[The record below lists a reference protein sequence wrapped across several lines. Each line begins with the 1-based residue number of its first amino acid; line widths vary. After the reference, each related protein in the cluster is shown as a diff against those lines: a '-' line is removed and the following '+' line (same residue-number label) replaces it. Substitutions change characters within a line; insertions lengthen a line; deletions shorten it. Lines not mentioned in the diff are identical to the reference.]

1 MEWLNFHHLRYFWT
15 VARKGGV
22 RKAAEALHVSQ
33 PSISAQL
40 RLLEESLGQ
49 KLFRRSGRNLVLTD
63 MGTLVLAYADV
74 IFSTGRELISAVR
87 QRPVGRALQLNVGM
101 TDSISKMMGFEF
113 LKPAIYFPEPTHI
126 VCRMAAIEPLVIQLQ
141 AHRLDIVLADEPAS
155 SVLKAKTFSHR
166 LGRSG
171 VTFCGVPAIAA
182 KLRRNFPQSLNN
194 APALLPAENMGLR
207 AVLETWFDD
216 QGIRPSLVGE
226 YEDSALMVFCATAGR
241 GFTVVPTV
249 VARAVLRHYGLK
261 VIAKVEE
268 CGTEFYAITA
278 ERQVKHPA
286 AMAITQH
293 AYTSL
298 FATPARDRNKIRPSK
313 SQSRSKSIARGAAR
327 SPGNNRGDRA
337 DHHGSER

>member
-1 MEWLNFHHLRYFWT
+1 MEWLNFHHLRYFWM

-22 RKAAEALHVSQ
+22 RKAAEELHVSQ

-40 RLLEESLGQ
+40 RLLEESLGE
-49 KLFRRSGRNLVLTD
+49 KLFKRTGRRLVLSEMGELVLT
-63 MGTLVLAYADV
+63 YADE
-74 IFSTGRELISAVR
+74 IFAAGRELMNAVR
-87 QRPVGRALQLNVGM
+87 QRPSGRRLRLNVGM

-113 LKPAIYFPEPTHI
+113 LKPALHFPDPTHV
-126 VCRMAAIEPLVIQLQ
+126 VCRMAAIEVLIVQLQ

-155 SVLKAKTFSHR
+155 SSLKAKTFSHR

-171 VTFCGVPAIAA
+171 ITFCAVPAIAA
-182 KLRRNFPQSLNN
+182 KLRRNFPQSLND
-194 APALLPAENMGLR
+194 APALLPTENMGLR
-207 AVLETWFDD
+207 TVLETWFND
-216 QGIRPSLVGE
+216 QGIRPRLVGE

-249 VARAVLRHYGLK
+249 VARAVLKHYGLR

-268 CGTEFYAITA
+268 CGTEFFAITA
-278 ERQVKHPA
+278 ERRVKHPA

-298 FATPARDRNKIRPSK
+298 FA
-313 SQSRSKSIARGAAR
+313 
-327 SPGNNRGDRA
+327 
-337 DHHGSER
+337 